1 MTIGTPRLHEQNVEL
16 FARLNNELK
25 SIQGQVGSGKAD
37 LKLSE
42 NLYDISKLNAGE
54 ERKAETTQYMQNAK
68 RATRDLEFLD
78 VALDR
83 LQNLTVKLQEL
94 AVESSNDLLLQ
105 TERERFILDAQKLK
119 KEFFDLANQN
129 DSFGNSLFGGVSGN
143 KNPFVMDN
151 RGSVTYEGSALNKEV
166 KVSPSLHVRQ
176 NFSGLEIFN
185 NINDGNE
192 KTSIFQII
200 DNYISSLGSDLN
212 SGNSSNL
219 FSNSRSVD
227 LVLPSSGAEA
237 EFEFILNTKD
247 NTQKIEATI
256 FGNDYSRIVSQI
268 NDFTTDTGISASLV
282 SRNKIR
288 LEGSHDQLNITN
300 FSASNFDPENS
311 YISVIKDVNSS
322 NVVEKITDDRLQSSS
337 INNGILNA
345 FELFST
351 ARAQVSASSRMAQEN
366 EAAAQDILLTLEEDI
381 SDIKEADLASLLTQ
395 LEFLMTNKE
404 AAQATF
410 TRITSKSL
418 FDFLG

>member
-16 FARLNNELK
+16 FARLNKELK

-54 ERKAETTQYMQNAK
+54 EKKAETTQYMQNAK

-94 AVESSNDLLLQ
+94 AVESSNDLLSQ
-105 TERERFILDAQKLK
+105 TERERFILDAQGLK

-129 DSFGNSLFGGVSGN
+129 DSFGNSLFGGISGN

-151 RGSVTYEGSALNKEV
+151 SGLVTYEGSALSREV
-166 KVSPSLHVRQ
+166 KVSPSLHIRQ

-185 NINDGNE
+185 NINNGEE
-192 KTSIFQII
+192 KTSIFQVI
-200 DNYISSLGSDLN
+200 DNYISSLGNDLN
-212 SGNSSNL
+212 SGESSNL
-219 FSNSRSVD
+219 FSHSGSVD

-237 EFEFILNTKD
+237 EFQFILNTKD
-247 NTQKIEATI
+247 SKQKIAATI

-268 NDFTTDTGISASLV
+268 NDFTTDTGVSASLV
-282 SRNKIR
+282 SGNRIR
-288 LEGSHDQLNITN
+288 LEGSLDQLNITD
-300 FSASNFDPENS
+300 FSVSNFNPEKS
-311 YISVIKDVNSS
+311 YLSVIKDINSS
-322 NVVEKITDDRLQSSS
+322 NVVERITDDRLQSSS
-337 INNGILNA
+337 INNKIMDA

>member
-1 MTIGTPRLHEQNVEL
+1 M
-16 FARLNNELK
+16 
-25 SIQGQVGSGKAD
+25 GSGWMHR
-37 LKLSE
+37 
-42 NLYDISKLNAGE
+42 SK
-54 ERKAETTQYMQNAK
+54 K
-68 RATRDLEFLD
+68 
-78 VALDR
+78 
-83 LQNLTVKLQEL
+83 
-94 AVESSNDLLLQ
+94 
-105 TERERFILDAQKLK
+105 
-119 KEFFDLANQN
+119 
-129 DSFGNSLFGGVSGN
+129 
-143 KNPFVMDN
+143 
-151 RGSVTYEGSALNKEV
+151 
-166 KVSPSLHVRQ
+166 
-176 NFSGLEIFN
+176 
-185 NINDGNE
+185 
-192 KTSIFQII
+192 
-200 DNYISSLGSDLN
+200 
-212 SGNSSNL
+212 NSSNL

-237 EFEFILNTKD
+237 EFQFILNTKD

>member
-16 FARLNNELK
+16 FARLNKELK

-54 ERKAETTQYMQNAK
+54 EKKAETTQYMQNAK

-94 AVESSNDLLLQ
+94 AVESSNDLLSQ
-105 TERERFILDAQKLK
+105 TERERFILDAQGLK

-129 DSFGNSLFGGVSGN
+129 DSFGNSLFGGISGN

-151 RGSVTYEGSALNKEV
+151 SGLVTYEGSALSREV
-166 KVSPSLHVRQ
+166 KVSPSLHNRQ

-185 NINDGNE
+185 NINNGEE
-192 KTSIFQII
+192 KTSIFQVI
-200 DNYISSLGSDLN
+200 DNYISSLGNDLN
-212 SGNSSNL
+212 SGESSNL
-219 FSNSRSVD
+219 FSHSGSVD

-237 EFEFILNTKD
+237 EFQFILNTKD
-247 NTQKIEATI
+247 SKQKIAATI

-268 NDFTTDTGISASLV
+268 NDFTTDTGVSASLV
-282 SRNKIR
+282 SGNRIR
-288 LEGSHDQLNITN
+288 LEGSLDQLNITD
-300 FSASNFDPENS
+300 FSVSNFNPEKS
-311 YISVIKDVNSS
+311 YLSVIKDINSS
-322 NVVEKITDDRLQSSS
+322 NVVERITDDRLQSSS
-337 INNGILNA
+337 INNKIMDA